1 MKKVILAY
9 SGGLDTSVILKWLQ
23 EEKNLKV
30 ITYTADMG
38 QGDIPDDLEQKAK
51 SFGASKVIIDDISEE
66 FVKDFVFPMFRGNT
80 LFEGEYLLGTAIA
93 RPLIAK
99 KLVEIGLQEGTNI
112 ISHGATGKGN
122 DQIRFE
128 MGAHALNKNIQVIAP
143 WREWDMTSRS
153 DLMDYCK
160 KYQIPMP
167 ASKAEEPPFSMDE
180 NLLHISYEGGVLED
194 LSSPPPEDMWLNT
207 KSLEEACDEPEE
219 IEIEFYRGDPIS
231 VNGENL
237 SSAKILS
244 KLNEYGCKHGIGRV
258 DIVESRATGM
268 KSRGCYETPG
278 GTILI
283 KARRAIESLCLTG
296 QTIKTKDS
304 LIPIY
309 ASLIYEGLWWSNE
322 RLRLQNLIDDCSQAV
337 NGVVR
342 VKLFKGNVIHLSK
355 KSENSLYDKNKAS
368 FEEEGGFSNEEM
380 KKYIKENILRYTKNF

>member
-66 FVKDFVFPMFRGNT
+66 FVKDFVFPMFRCNT

-160 KYQIPMP
+160 KNQIPMP

-309 ASLIYEGLWWSNE
+309 ASLIYEGLWWSDE
-322 RLRLQNLIDDCSQAV
+322 RLRLQSLINDCSRAV

>member
-51 SFGASKVIIDDISEE
+51 SFGASKVIIDDLSEE

-244 KLNEYGCKHGIGRV
+244 KLNDYGCKHGIGRV

-309 ASLIYEGLWWSNE
+309 ASLIYEGLWWSDE
-322 RLRLQNLIDDCSQAV
+322 RLRLQSLINDCSRAV

-380 KKYIKENILRYTKNF
+380 KKYIKENILRYTNNF

>member
-9 SGGLDTSVILKWLQ
+9 SGGLDTSVILKWLL

-66 FVKDFVFPMFRGNT
+66 FVKDFVFPMFRCNT

-99 KLVEIGLQEGTNI
+99 KLLEIGLQEGTNI

-244 KLNEYGCKHGIGRV
+244 KLNDYGCKHGIGRV

>member
-66 FVKDFVFPMFRGNT
+66 FVKDFVFPMFRCNT

-93 RPLIAK
+93 RPLIVK

-244 KLNEYGCKHGIGRV
+244 RLNEYGCKHGIGRV

-309 ASLIYEGLWWSNE
+309 ASLIYEGLWWSDE
-322 RLRLQNLIDDCSQAV
+322 RLRLQSLINDCSRAV

>member
-9 SGGLDTSVILKWLQ
+9 SGGLDTSVVLKWLQ

-66 FVKDFVFPMFRGNT
+66 FVKDFVFPMFRCNT

-309 ASLIYEGLWWSNE
+309 ASLIYEGLWWSDE
-322 RLRLQNLIDDCSQAV
+322 RLRLQSLINDCSRAV

>member
-1 MKKVILAY
+1 MEKVILAY

-23 EEKNLKV
+23 VEKNLEV
-30 ITYTADMG
+30 VTYTADMG

-51 SFGASKVIIDDISEE
+51 SFGASKVIIDDLSEE
-66 FVKDFVFPMFRGNT
+66 FVKDFVFPMLRCNT

-93 RPLIAK
+93 RPLIVK
-99 KLVEIGLQEGTNI
+99 KLVEVGLQEGTNI

-128 MGAHALNKNIQVIAP
+128 IGAHALNKNIHVIAP
-143 WREWDMTSRS
+143 WREWDMTSRT
-153 DLMDYCK
+153 DLMEYCK
-160 KYQIPMP
+160 KNQIPMP

-194 LSSPPPEDMWLNT
+194 LSSPPPDDMWLNT
-207 KSLEEACDEPEE
+207 KSLEEASDHSEE
-219 IEIEFYRGDPIS
+219 IEIEFCKGDPIS
-231 VNGENL
+231 INGVNL
-237 SSAKILS
+237 SSSKILS
-244 KLNEYGCKHGIGRV
+244 KLNEYGAKHGIGRV

-296 QTIKTKDS
+296 ETINTKDS

-309 ASLIYEGLWWSNE
+309 ASLIYEGLWWSDE
-322 RLRLQNLIDDCSQAV
+322 RLRLQNLINDCSK
-337 NGVVR
+337 VVKGTVK

-355 KSENSLYDKNKAS
+355 KSENSLYDKDKAS
-368 FEEEGGFSNEEM
+368 FEEEGGFSNEDM
-380 KKYIKENILRYTKNF
+380 KKYIKENILKYTKNF

>member
-66 FVKDFVFPMFRGNT
+66 FVKDFVFPMFRCNT

-322 RLRLQNLIDDCSQAV
+322 RLRLQNLIDDCSRAV

>member
-51 SFGASKVIIDDISEE
+51 SFGASKVIIDDLSEE
-66 FVKDFVFPMFRGNT
+66 FVKDFVFPMFRCNT

-244 KLNEYGCKHGIGRV
+244 RLNEYGCKHGIGRV
-258 DIVESRATGM
+258 DIVESRTTGM

-309 ASLIYEGLWWSNE
+309 ASLIYEGLWWSDE
-322 RLRLQNLIDDCSQAV
+322 RLRLQSLINDCSRAV

>member
-66 FVKDFVFPMFRGNT
+66 FVKDFVFPMFRCNT

-244 KLNEYGCKHGIGRV
+244 KLNDYGCKHGIGRV

-309 ASLIYEGLWWSNE
+309 ASLIYEGLWWSDE
-322 RLRLQNLIDDCSQAV
+322 RLRLQSLINDCSRAV

-380 KKYIKENILRYTKNF
+380 KKYIKENILKYTKNF

>member
-9 SGGLDTSVILKWLQ
+9 SGGLDTSVILKWLL

-66 FVKDFVFPMFRGNT
+66 FVKDFVFPMFRCNT

-207 KSLEEACDEPEE
+207 KSLEEAFDEPEE

-244 KLNEYGCKHGIGRV
+244 KLNDYGCKHGIGRV

>member
-9 SGGLDTSVILKWLQ
+9 SGGLDTSVILKWLL

-51 SFGASKVIIDDISEE
+51 SFGASKVIIDDLSEE
-66 FVKDFVFPMFRGNT
+66 FVKDFVFPMFRCNT

-244 KLNEYGCKHGIGRV
+244 KLNDYGCKHGIGRV

>member
-51 SFGASKVIIDDISEE
+51 SFGASKVIIDDLSEE
-66 FVKDFVFPMFRGNT
+66 FVKDFVFPMFRCNT

-244 KLNEYGCKHGIGRV
+244 KLNDYGCKHGIGRV

-309 ASLIYEGLWWSNE
+309 ASLIYEGLWWSDE
-322 RLRLQNLIDDCSQAV
+322 RLRLQSLINDCSRAV

-380 KKYIKENILRYTKNF
+380 KKYIKENIIRYTKNF

>member
-51 SFGASKVIIDDISEE
+51 SFGASKVIIDDLSEE
-66 FVKDFVFPMFRGNT
+66 FVKDFVFPMFRCNT

-244 KLNEYGCKHGIGRV
+244 KLNDYGCKHGIGRV

>member
-38 QGDIPDDLEQKAK
+38 QGDIPDDLDQKAK

-66 FVKDFVFPMFRGNT
+66 FVKDFVFPMFRCNT

-244 KLNEYGCKHGIGRV
+244 KLNDYGCKHGIGRV

-309 ASLIYEGLWWSNE
+309 ASLIYEGLWWSDE
-322 RLRLQNLIDDCSQAV
+322 RLRLQSLINDCSRAV

>member
-244 KLNEYGCKHGIGRV
+244 KLNDYGCKHGIGRV

>member
-51 SFGASKVIIDDISEE
+51 SFGASKVIIDDLSEE
-66 FVKDFVFPMFRGNT
+66 FVKDFVFPMFRCNT

-207 KSLEEACDEPEE
+207 KSLEEAFDEPEE

-244 KLNEYGCKHGIGRV
+244 KLNDYGCKHGIGRV

-309 ASLIYEGLWWSNE
+309 ASLIYEGLWWSDE
-322 RLRLQNLIDDCSQAV
+322 RLRLQSLINDCSRAV

>member
-66 FVKDFVFPMFRGNT
+66 FVKDFVFPMFRCNT

-207 KSLEEACDEPEE
+207 KSPEEACDEPEE

-244 KLNEYGCKHGIGRV
+244 KLNDYGCKHGIGRV

-309 ASLIYEGLWWSNE
+309 ASLIYEGLWWSDE
-322 RLRLQNLIDDCSQAV
+322 RLRLQSLINDCSRAV

>member
-9 SGGLDTSVILKWLQ
+9 SGGLDTSVILKWLL

-51 SFGASKVIIDDISEE
+51 SFGASKVIIDDLSEE
-66 FVKDFVFPMFRGNT
+66 FVKDFVFPMFRCNT

-207 KSLEEACDEPEE
+207 KSLEEAFDEPEE

-244 KLNEYGCKHGIGRV
+244 RLNEYGCKHGIGRV
-258 DIVESRATGM
+258 DIVESRTTGM

-309 ASLIYEGLWWSNE
+309 ASLIYEGLWWSDE
-322 RLRLQNLIDDCSQAV
+322 RLRLQSLINDCSRAV

>member
-1 MKKVILAY
+1 MEKVILAY

-23 EEKNLKV
+23 VEKNLEV
-30 ITYTADMG
+30 VTYTADMG

-66 FVKDFVFPMFRGNT
+66 FVKDFVFPMFRCNT

-207 KSLEEACDEPEE
+207 KSLEEAFDEPEE

>member
-1 MKKVILAY
+1 MEKVILAY

-23 EEKNLKV
+23 VEKNLEV
-30 ITYTADMG
+30 VTYTADMG

-66 FVKDFVFPMFRGNT
+66 FVKDFVFPMFRCNT

-99 KLVEIGLQEGTNI
+99 KLVEMGLQEGTNI

-207 KSLEEACDEPEE
+207 KSLEEAFDEPEE